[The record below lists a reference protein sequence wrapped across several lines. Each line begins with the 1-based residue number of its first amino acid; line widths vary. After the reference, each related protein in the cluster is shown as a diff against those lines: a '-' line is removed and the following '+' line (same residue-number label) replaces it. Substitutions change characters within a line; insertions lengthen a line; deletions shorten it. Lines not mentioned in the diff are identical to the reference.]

1 MRIATSTIYD
11 QQIIA
16 IDNQNALY
24 AQIGQSLSSGKQL
37 TNPSDDPAHIAQDLQ
52 LHTTI
57 QTTNQQST
65 NVQSAIN
72 ELTTTDSAL
81 SSLTS
86 VLQSART
93 LAIQGNS
100 ETLTDSQRTA
110 IANQI
115 DELVQQSIAIGN
127 TKYGSKYIFGGTAS
141 TANPPV
147 VQQGN
152 PIQAVTFSG
161 NEQVQGQLIY
171 NGQQF
176 ALSTTFQSA
185 FNYQA
190 SDGSPDVFQT
200 LINLRNSLI
209 NKPAVDQSASQI
221 NAAGQTVYGPQVG
234 GTGPAPTTLAQT
246 ASFQT
251 APVPSGGNFTLQL
264 HSNVNGQDVSQT
276 VTVTPASAIDDGI
289 ASPPGT
295 SLVQQINALTAT
307 TGITA
312 KFNPATQSFSLTGTG
327 TFYVTDVSG
336 NLTKVL
342 NLNSQ
347 ADWVQNISTQI
358 GTIDHTL
365 NSVLNARSVIGARIQ
380 TLSSI
385 SGQLQ
390 SDTTDNTK
398 VESGIEDTDVAAAT
412 SRFTQTQTALQA
424 AYMTTT
430 RLESKTLFDYLG

>member
-234 GTGPAPTTLAQT
+234 GVGPAPTTLAQT